1 MLLAPLKKELGVI
14 PFRHCGVEQVDW
26 DVTFA
31 ARFASIRTI
40 LSLNELSRT
49 EPELVIVASHDE
61 EQHIELTR
69 QRLLSSQLE

>member
-1 MLLAPLKKELGVI
+1 MYNGADQDGQNGKS
-14 PFRHCGVEQVDW
+14 R
-26 DVTFA
+26 
-31 ARFASIRTI
+31 
-40 LSLNELSRT
+40 LNELSRT

>member
-1 MLLAPLKKELGVI
+1 M
-14 PFRHCGVEQVDW
+14 
-26 DVTFA
+26 TFA

-69 QRLLSSQLE
+69 QRLLTSQLE